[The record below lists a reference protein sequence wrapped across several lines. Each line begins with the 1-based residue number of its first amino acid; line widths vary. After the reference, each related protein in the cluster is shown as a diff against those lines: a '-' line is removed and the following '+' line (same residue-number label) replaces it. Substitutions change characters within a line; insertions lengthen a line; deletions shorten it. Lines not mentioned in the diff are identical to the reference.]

1 MVLAVVVT
9 RIPHGGARG
18 NTCVMLEE
26 TERRQVTQ
34 DESFVLCAAFR
45 YAQGRNTYA
54 MSVVVNHICK
64 QLDRMSA
71 IDIQQFLLEIDRRRK
86 YGGPWGLQE
95 EDHVNRLE
103 KELRGKLK

>member
-1 MVLAVVVT
+1 M
-9 RIPHGGARG
+9 
-18 NTCVMLEE
+18 
-26 TERRQVTQ
+26 TQ

-45 YAQGRNTYA
+45 YAQGRKTSA
-54 MSVVVNHICK
+54 MEIVVNHICK

-103 KELRGKLK
+103 KELRGCTLKS